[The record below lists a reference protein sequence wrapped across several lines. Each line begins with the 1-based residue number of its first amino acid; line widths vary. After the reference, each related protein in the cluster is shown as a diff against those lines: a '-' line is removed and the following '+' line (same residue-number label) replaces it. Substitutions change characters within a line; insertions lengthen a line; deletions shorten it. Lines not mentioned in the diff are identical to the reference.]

1 MIDLLTASENQV
13 FVVSLAVMLIIALLE
28 GVGMLL
34 GAGLSEFLETFLPE
48 IDADVD
54 VDIDLDGPQTS
65 PPLFTRFLSWLRIGE
80 VPILMVIVVFLT
92 TFGLIGLV
100 IQSFVAALVGSP
112 LPKWIAVIPALMLA
126 LPVTRVSAGVLA
138 MVMPKDETDAV
149 AESTFV
155 GRIATVT
162 LGTARVGSPAEA
174 KLEDEHGQVHYIM
187 IEPDAEPN
195 EFAQGTEVL
204 ITEHSGSVFKGIVN
218 QTAALVD

>member
-65 PPLFTRFLSWLRIGE
+65 PPMFTRFLSWLRIGE
-80 VPILMVIVVFLT
+80 VPILMIIVVFLT

-100 IQSFVAALVGSP
+100 IQSFVAAVLGSP

-126 LPVTRVSAGVLA
+126 LPVTRLSAGVLA
-138 MVMPKDETDAV
+138 MIMPKDETTAV

-174 KLEDEHGQVHYIM
+174 KLEDERGQVHYIM
-187 IEPDAEPN
+187 LEPDAEPN
-195 EFAQGTEVL
+195 EFEQGTEVL
-204 ITEHSGSVFKGIVN
+204 ITERSGSVFKGIVN
-218 QTAALVD
+218 PTAALVD